1 MTDCSLQVY
10 LYARYFMCGMV
21 DPPRDPTS
29 NIQHTDTGD
38 NITDRTPATGAM
50 HARMLNVEAG
60 KIDSLDLLKLLVV
73 SPSSDYFI
81 TRLKKYFCS
90 QHETVLLCQARF
102 SISIAPQLY
111 KQAES
116 SSIVQYFR
124 ILRLG
129 RQAVRGLFSVVNLV
143 RSDKQSA
150 TREPLPLVEESITI
164 SY

>member
-1 MTDCSLQVY
+1 
-10 LYARYFMCGMV
+10 MCGMV
-21 DPPRDPTS
+21 DPSRDPTS
-29 NIQHTDTGD
+29 NI
-38 NITDRTPATGAM
+38 PATTSPTEPE
-50 HARMLNVEAG
+50 HRRPARCEEVGGRQITG